1 MPQKFTTRFKGVI
14 DTTLR
19 DGQQSPLLFDS
30 QKYRFTLEDK
40 KSLVNGLIQ
49 LGVRH
54 LELFSPIVGKAEGKD
69 FLALKQYIRTIQR
82 DHVTLLAHVRCDERD
97 IEQALAAGFDGLNIY
112 IGIHKRAQQNSHGLS
127 FTEVLAKTQQLLK
140 KIRENNPKLY
150 IRFSVE
156 DFFRTPIDHV
166 FRVYDMAQDYVQTFG
181 MPDTVGTATPRQ
193 VTERVTALAT
203 RYPNHD
209 IECHFHNDRGYA
221 LINSVTAV
229 LSGASYIDTSIW
241 GLAERSGITSLTGL
255 LFNLFHEDPDY
266 CKTFN
271 LLLCYPINV
280 LMGSILNL
288 HVPAMEPVS
297 LTNRTHTAGVH
308 QKAVLNDTSVYEA
321 HDLSNFGITKH
332 ELLLGPLSG
341 WNLIYYY
348 LREVKYYDVDPGQ
361 AKVIAQEFKSQTEKI
376 NRLYTPDALL
386 SEVVSRHNIPPIVSQ
401 PQFLEQR
408 LEHLP

>member
-1 MPQKFTTRFKGVI
+1 MHTNRFKGII

-30 QKYRFTLEDK
+30 QKYRFSLEDK
-40 KSLVNGLIQ
+40 KSLVNGLVQ

-54 LELFSPIVGKAEGKD
+54 LELFSPIVGKAEAID
-69 FLALKQYIRTIQR
+69 FLALKQYIRTIER
-82 DHVTLLAHVRCDERD
+82 DHVALLAHVRCDERD
-97 IEQALAAGFDGLNIY
+97 IEQAVTAGFDGINVY
-112 IGIHKRAQQNSHGLS
+112 IGIHERAQQSSHGL
-127 FTEVLAKTQQLLK
+127 TLAEVLDKTKKLLQK
-140 KIRENNPKLY
+140 TRSVYPDLY

-156 DFFRTPIDHV
+156 DFFRTSLEDV
-166 FRVYDMAQDYVQTFG
+166 FRAYDIAKDYVQTFG
-181 MPDTVGTATPRQ
+181 MPDTVGTATPKT
-193 VTERVTALAT
+193 VTERLDALIQ

-229 LSGASYIDTSIW
+229 LAGAAYIDTSIW

-255 LFNLFHEDPDY
+255 LFNLFHENPEF
-266 CKTFN
+266 CKQYN
-271 LLLCYPINV
+271 LLLCYPVNV
-280 LMGSILNL
+280 LMGSLL
-288 HVPAMEPVS
+288 RMHVPATEPVS

-308 QKAVLNDTSVYEA
+308 QKAVLNNSTMYEA
-321 HDLSNFGITKH
+321 HGLSHFGITRN

-348 LREVKYYDVDPGQ
+348 LREVKYYDVQPGQ

-376 NRLYTPDALL
+376 SRLYTPDALL
-386 SEVVSRHNIPPIVSQ
+386 SEIVSRHNIPAMMTKPK
-401 PQFLEQR
+401 FLEQR